1 MWNAAFKDYKFVEY
15 SHITSNSLKALFQK
29 FYLVYFLTLCFIFCS
44 RFFCF
49 QILITI
55 TNEIRITAVNVLIYY
70 IQLRNI
76 LASLYNRLVTAWK
89 VSKYG
94 VISGPYF
101 PVFGLNTKIY
111 GVNLRIQSK
120 YRKIRTRN
128 NSAFGNFL
136 SRDSLF
142 DHSVR
147 QRSLS
152 FVWFHRN
159 FISSL

>member
-15 SHITSNSLKALFQK
+15 SHITSSSLKALFQK

-101 PVFGLNTKIY
+101 PVFGLNTGKYGPEITPYLDTFHALRRLTVVILISFIIY
-111 GVNLRIQSK
+111 
-120 YRKIRTRN
+120 IRTNGGFNKAIR
-128 NSAFGNFL
+128 L
-136 SRDSLF
+136 
-142 DHSVR
+142 
-147 QRSLS
+147 
-152 FVWFHRN
+152 W
-159 FISSL
+159 

>member
-29 FYLVYFLTLCFIFCS
+29 FYLVYFLTLSFIFCS

-101 PVFGLNTKIY
+101 PVFGLNTGKYGPEITPYLDTFHALRRLTVVILISFIIY
-111 GVNLRIQSK
+111 
-120 YRKIRTRN
+120 IRTNGGFNKAIR
-128 NSAFGNFL
+128 L
-136 SRDSLF
+136 
-142 DHSVR
+142 
-147 QRSLS
+147 
-152 FVWFHRN
+152 W
-159 FISSL
+159 

>member
-101 PVFGLNTKIY
+101 PVFGLNTGKYGPEITPYLDTFHALRRLTVVILISFIIY
-111 GVNLRIQSK
+111 
-120 YRKIRTRN
+120 IRTNGGFNKAIR
-128 NSAFGNFL
+128 L
-136 SRDSLF
+136 
-142 DHSVR
+142 
-147 QRSLS
+147 
-152 FVWFHRN
+152 W
-159 FISSL
+159 

>member
-29 FYLVYFLTLCFIFCS
+29 FYLVYFLTLCFIVFS

-49 QILITI
+49 QIQIMI
-55 TNEIRITAVNVLIYY
+55 ANEIRITAVNVLIYY

-76 LASLYNRLVTAWK
+76 SASLCNRLVTAWK

-101 PVFGLNTKIY
+101 PVFGLNTGKYGPEITPYLDTFHALRRLTVVILISFFIY
-111 GVNLRIQSK
+111 
-120 YRKIRTRN
+120 IRTNGGFNKAIR
-128 NSAFGNFL
+128 L
-136 SRDSLF
+136 
-142 DHSVR
+142 
-147 QRSLS
+147 
-152 FVWFHRN
+152 W
-159 FISSL
+159 

>member
-101 PVFGLNTKIY
+101 PVFGLNTGKYGPEITPYLDTFHALRRLTVVILILFIIY
-111 GVNLRIQSK
+111 
-120 YRKIRTRN
+120 IRTNGGFNKAIR
-128 NSAFGNFL
+128 L
-136 SRDSLF
+136 
-142 DHSVR
+142 
-147 QRSLS
+147 
-152 FVWFHRN
+152 W
-159 FISSL
+159 